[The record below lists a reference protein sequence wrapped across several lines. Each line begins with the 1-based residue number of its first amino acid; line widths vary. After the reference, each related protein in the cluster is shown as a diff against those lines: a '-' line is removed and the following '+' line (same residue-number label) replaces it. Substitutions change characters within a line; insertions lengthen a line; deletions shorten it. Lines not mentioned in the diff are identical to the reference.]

1 MAGLMKRASFCSF
14 CSRFPSKFMSSKA
27 REHTLPPVPGL
38 LTCTIPS
45 GREALV
51 LSPWGTERVVT
62 GPRSISRIG
71 SSIRMFRHFIIP
83 SGEKVIVYDE
93 CGEEKTIDGPAST
106 NVHPDGDIFVCPRV
120 VLDADQQSLLSDHNG
135 QTKILVGPGVFHLKP
150 RDRALDVRL
159 VRLAVNEAVCV
170 VRQDGLR
177 EVVRGSSQPR
187 LFLDPR
193 EKLHQF
199 VLTGGGDQDGLNKQP
214 GALKFEILR
223 LQPSQSYYAFPI
235 RTSDNTVL
243 ILKLMIF
250 QNLQDPETFVLRDD
264 PFAVMFNFVMAE
276 TTAMA
281 GGLSFDEFKQ
291 RPDRRVS
298 EHFTPTNSRSPLEFM
313 CKEYGLQVDRVV
325 LRGWEAQDPT
335 VQRILDQAGAA
346 QTQRDVE
353 RANHALKLEQLH
365 HQREQ
370 LELAE
375 LNFPLEQRA
384 AEAQGTRNGLMIAA
398 MFNALEKEVESEHI
412 DVAELVRVHV
422 AGQAV
427 GQAGGGKLQ
436 LTSLL

>member
-1 MAGLMKRASFCSF
+1 MI
-14 CSRFPSKFMSSKA
+14 SRLAARSVGKAPLSRFMSSTP

-83 SGEKVIVYDE
+83 SGEKVVVWDQRGQE
-93 CGEEKTIDGPAST
+93 TAIDGPASA
-106 NVHPDGDIFVCPRV
+106 NVHPDGDIFFCPRL
-120 VLDADQQSLLSDHNG
+120 VLDADQQSVLSDQKG
-135 QTKILVGPGVFHLKP
+135 ETKLLVGPGVFHLKP
-150 RDRALDVRL
+150 RERCEDVRL
-159 VRLAVNEAVCV
+159 VRLASNEAVCV
-170 VRQDGLR
+170 IRRDGLR

-199 VLTGGGDQDGLNKQP
+199 VLTGGGDQDGLNKKP
-214 GALKFEILR
+214 GALKFEVLR
-223 LQPSQSYYAFPI
+223 LQPSQSYYAFPV

-243 ILKLMIF
+243 IVKLMIF
-250 QNLQDPETFVLRDD
+250 QNLVHPERFVLRDD
-264 PFAVMFNFVMAE
+264 PLAVMFNFIMAE

-281 GGLSFDEFKQ
+281 GGLSFDDFKH
-291 RPDRRVS
+291 RPDQRIS
-298 EHFTPTNSRSPLEFM
+298 EHFAPNANSRPPLEFL
-313 CKEYGLQVDRVV
+313 CEEYGLLVDRVV

-353 RANHALKLEQLH
+353 RANHALRLEQLQ

-384 AEAQGTRNGLMIAA
+384 AEAQGTRSGASSATTSRPRRSSPTSSTRARGRSIP
-398 MFNALEKEVESEHI
+398 
-412 DVAELVRVHV
+412 
-422 AGQAV
+422 AGCIPRAITFSVQRC
-427 GQAGGGKLQ
+427 L
-436 LTSLL
+436 